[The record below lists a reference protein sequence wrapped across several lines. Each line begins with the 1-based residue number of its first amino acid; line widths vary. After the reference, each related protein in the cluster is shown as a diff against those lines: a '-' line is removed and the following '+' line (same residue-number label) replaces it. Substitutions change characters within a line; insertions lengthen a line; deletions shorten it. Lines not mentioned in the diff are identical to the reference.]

1 LGGVSF
7 AAGGGRVTALVGPN
21 GAGKTTALGILLG
34 LVRPDAGRALVGG
47 VPYDRLPEPAQ
58 TVGAVLD
65 AARPHPSRTPAEH
78 LRGLARAAG
87 VERTRAAELL
97 ERVGLEDVGGRPSA
111 TLSLGMLQRLR
122 LAGALLGRPS
132 ALVLDEPSN
141 GLDPPARRWLRDT
154 LRGFADEGGTVLLST
169 HLLAEAEL
177 LADDAVVLHRGA
189 VLAAGE
195 VAELMPADQV
205 EVETADGERL
215 VAALLAAGLHAE
227 ARAGALVVVATGD
240 TEAVGRVVAAEQIVV
255 RRLGVRA
262 ASLEE
267 AFFAL
272 IGA

>member
-1 LGGVSF
+1 V
-7 AAGGGRVTALVGPN
+7 LVGPN
-21 GAGKTTALGILLG
+21 GAGKSTALGILLG
-34 LVRPDAGRALVGG
+34 LVHPDAGRGLVGG

-87 VERTRAAELL
+87 VDRTRAAELL
-97 ERVGLEDVGGRPSA
+97 ERVGLEDVGRRPSA

-154 LRGFADEGGTVLLST
+154 LREFADEGGTVLLST

-177 LADDAVVLHRGA
+177 LGDDAVVLDRGA

-205 EVETADGERL
+205 EVETADGDRL
-215 VAALLAAGLHAE
+215 VAALAAAGLRAE

-272 IGA
+272 IRA